1 MEIVI
6 YDFKMDGVF
15 MSEVRCLDVAGPSF
29 QKCFLDLHR
38 LGTPNSQVRKEVLT
52 KSSSCPESSGSYHQ
66 QDQDGR
72 LLLILTN

>member
-1 MEIVI
+1 MSRCGWSFVPE
-6 YDFKMDGVF
+6 VF
-15 MSEVRCLDVAGPSF
+15 PGS
-29 QKCFLDLHR
+29 
-38 LGTPNSQVRKEVLT
+38 SQVGDTEQSSQERGVVLT